1 MTYIDAVK
9 VIRDAITAATGI
21 PTARVLQP
29 GFTDGPLPLAHV
41 SLVQSQTG
49 DYDRDDTIS
58 VSIYAKT
65 PATPAEVGAS
75 ALADKVA
82 AALAVRP
89 VVGASGWVD
98 EAEVDSLL
106 GVQPYFEAVEV
117 VHMTATAKHRP
128 ISDET
133 TD

>member
-1 MTYIDAVK
+1 MTYMDVVQ

-41 SLVQSQTG
+41 SLIQTQTG

-58 VSIYAKT
+58 ISIYAKT
-65 PATPAEVGAS
+65 PTSPAEVGAA
-75 ALADKVA
+75 ALADKVEV
-82 AALAVRP
+82 ALAVRP

-98 EAEVDSLL
+98 AAEVDSLL

-117 VHMTATAKHRP
+117 VHMTATVTHRP
-128 ISDET
+128 ISDDT
-133 TD
+133 N

>member
-1 MTYIDAVK
+1 MTSTDAVQ

-41 SLVQSQTG
+41 SLVQTQTG

-58 VSIYAKT
+58 ISIYAKT
-65 PATPAEVGAS
+65 PASPDETGAS
-75 ALADKVA
+75 ALADQIEGA
-82 AALAVRP
+82 FDVRP

-98 EAEVDSLL
+98 AAEIDSCL

-117 VHMTATAKHRP
+117 VHITATVTHRP
-128 ISDET
+128 ISE
-133 TD
+133 

>member
-1 MTYIDAVK
+1 MTYTDAVQ

-21 PTARVLQP
+21 TTARVLQP

-41 SLVQSQTG
+41 SLIQTQPG

-58 VSIYAKT
+58 ISIYAKT
-65 PATPAEVGAS
+65 PASPAEVGAA
-75 ALADKVA
+75 ALADQIE

-98 EAEVDSLL
+98 AAEIDSLL
-106 GVQPYFEAVEV
+106 GVQPYYEAVEV
-117 VHMTATAKHRP
+117 VNMTATVTHRP
-128 ISDET
+128 ISE
-133 TD
+133 

>member
-1 MTYIDAVK
+1 MTYTDAVQ

-41 SLVQSQTG
+41 SLVQTQTG

-58 VSIYAKT
+58 ISIYAKT
-65 PATPAEVGAS
+65 PASPDETGAS
-75 ALADKVA
+75 ALADQIEGA
-82 AALAVRP
+82 FDVRP

-98 EAEVDSLL
+98 AAEIDSCL

-117 VHMTATAKHRP
+117 VHITATVTHRP
-128 ISDET
+128 ISE
-133 TD
+133 

>member
-1 MTYIDAVK
+1 MTYTDAVQ

-41 SLVQSQTG
+41 SLIQTQTG

-58 VSIYAKT
+58 ISIYAKT
-65 PATPAEVGAS
+65 PTSPAEVGAA
-75 ALADKVA
+75 ALADKIA
-82 AALAVRP
+82 GALSVRP
-89 VVGASGWVD
+89 VAGSHGWVD
-98 EAEVDSLL
+98 AVEIDSLL

-117 VHMTATAKHRP
+117 VHMTATVTHRP
-128 ISDET
+128 ISDDT
-133 TD
+133 N

>member
-1 MTYIDAVK
+1 MTYTDAVQ
-9 VIRDAITAATGI
+9 VIRDAITAATGMQ
-21 PTARVLQP
+21 TARILQP

-41 SLVQSQTG
+41 SLVQTQTG

-58 VSIYAKT
+58 ISIYAKT
-65 PATPAEVGAS
+65 PASPAEVGAS

-98 EAEVDSLL
+98 EAEIDSLL

-117 VHMTATAKHRP
+117 VHMTATVTHRP
-128 ISDET
+128 ISE
-133 TD
+133 

>member
-1 MTYIDAVK
+1 MTYTDAVQ

-41 SLVQSQTG
+41 SLVNADPG
-49 DYDRDDTIS
+49 EYDRADTIS

-65 PATPAEVGAS
+65 PASPAEVGAA
-75 ALADKVA
+75 ALADQIEAV
-82 AALAVRP
+82 LGVRP

-98 EAEVDSLL
+98 EAEIDSVL
-106 GVQPYFEAVEV
+106 GVQPYYEAVEV
-117 VHMTATAKHRP
+117 VHMTATVTHRP
-128 ISDET
+128 ISD
-133 TD
+133 DNN